1 VPVLTWQFVK
11 LTEKGGKPIVPFN
24 PLIILVIVLAVIVI
38 IAWRFRT
45 RKNVA
50 KDRQLKSSASTKCQI
65 CGQDNPLEAGF
76 CGNCGATLLAAV
88 EAPRPAVA
96 PVVTV
101 EYVGGMTRL
110 GAAIIDGVI
119 VLIILVGL
127 TGFRYWFGFI
137 GLLWLFLLVCQLY
150 HWLFIGLRGQTPG
163 KMAVGIKVVD
173 AQGNRPTLRV
183 AALREVLGKVIST
196 VVLFLGFLW
205 IDIDKQKQG
214 WHDRIADTYVIK
226 VVKAKSTE

>member
-1 VPVLTWQFVK
+1 MPVLTWQFVK

-137 GLLWLFLLVCQLY
+137 GLLWLFSSCASCT
-150 HWLFIGLRGQTPG
+150 IGSSSDSGVRLPVRW
-163 KMAVGIKVVD
+163 
-173 AQGNRPTLRV
+173 RS
-183 AALREVLGKVIST
+183 ALKWWMPRA
-196 VVLFLGFLW
+196 
-205 IDIDKQKQG
+205 IDQ
-214 WHDRIADTYVIK
+214 R
-226 VVKAKSTE
+226 